1 MHVREAWYSK
11 FLAAGVSRERVELL
25 PFADYV
31 VGEINTHL
39 ASYSRIDIAL
49 DSLPYGGTTTIVEAA
64 LMGVPLITLKTP
76 AHASLHSCNVGAGF
90 NKSFG
95 LGDLVA
101 HSPAQFVDIARQVS
115 SVRRRCPAGES
126 YDGLLLQLSCS

>member
-1 MHVREAWYSK
+1 MQVREAWYSK

-49 DSLPYGGTTTIVEAA
+49 DSLPAE
-64 LMGVPLITLKTP
+64 P
-76 AHASLHSCNVGAGF
+76 
-90 NKSFG
+90 
-95 LGDLVA
+95 
-101 HSPAQFVDIARQVS
+101 
-115 SVRRRCPAGES
+115 
-126 YDGLLLQLSCS
+126 LLLSRLPSWAFPSLR